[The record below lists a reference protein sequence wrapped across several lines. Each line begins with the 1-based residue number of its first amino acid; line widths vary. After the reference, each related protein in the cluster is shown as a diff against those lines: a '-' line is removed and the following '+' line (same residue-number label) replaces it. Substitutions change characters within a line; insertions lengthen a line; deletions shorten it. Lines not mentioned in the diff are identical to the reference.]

1 MLGEGLDLLLGLL
14 ELGLVELVAGHSR
27 LEFDHFLTHE
37 LELNLDLLLLG
48 LEQLDSLARFLQSLV
63 HLVGLVM
70 NKLSLFFEFLLT
82 RVNLALGL

>member
-14 ELGLVELVAGHSR
+14 ELGLVELVAGHSG